1 MSYSNSDTG
10 GLSALQQ
17 NNLRRS
23 HVTDALNP
31 ESATI
36 ALPATRVEIDVSL
49 KSLFDHLAQEGF
61 RPKID
66 EDGSLGFKCEG
77 WKLYLD
83 PYASQGGFRL
93 YCCVYWEL
101 DPADRTKALNI
112 ANEMNAD
119 RRCVKA
125 VVNGNNTVWLT
136 YETHCA
142 DVVEY
147 ARTLASAAEFIV
159 SACRDYREAF
169 RRESQPVTLN

>member
-1 MSYSNSDTG
+1 MSE
-10 GLSALQQ
+10 AL
-17 NNLRRS
+17 
-23 HVTDALNP
+23 TT

-36 ALPATRVEIDVSL
+36 TLPSPKVEVDSNL
-49 KSLFDHLAQEGF
+49 QLLLNHLADEGF

-66 EDGSLGFKCEG
+66 DDGSLSFKCEG

-83 PYASQGGFRL
+83 PYPNQGGFRL

-101 DPADRTKALNI
+101 DPIDRTKALGV
-112 ANEMNAD
+112 ANEINAD

-125 VVNGNNTVWLT
+125 VVNGNNTVWVT

-147 ARTLASAAEFIV
+147 ARTVASAADFVV
-159 SACRDYREAF
+159 SGCREYREAF
-169 RRESQPVTLN
+169 RRESQPVTLNA